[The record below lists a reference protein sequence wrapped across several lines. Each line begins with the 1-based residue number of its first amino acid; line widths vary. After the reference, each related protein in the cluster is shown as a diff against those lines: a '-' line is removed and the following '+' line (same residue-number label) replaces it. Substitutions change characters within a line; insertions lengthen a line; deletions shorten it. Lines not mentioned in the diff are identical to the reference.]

1 MSRANV
7 ATVSCVAAAALLV
20 SCSSPSG
27 GAPGAFEVREPAVV
41 QFSYQAVDP
50 QTVRISGDGNVRWV
64 NIADD
69 ALGFVVFPASI
80 ASGFRCNDLKPYFS
94 RTANV
99 YRSLPI
105 TGMESER
112 VELPCPLAPGTYD
125 YEIWLVSAGLG
136 VEVDDVE
143 PQQILR
149 AKIVVE

>member
-1 MSRANV
+1 M
-7 ATVSCVAAAALLV
+7 VSCVVAAALLV
-20 SCSSPSG
+20 SCSSTSG
-27 GAPGAFEVREPAVV
+27 GAPGAFDAREPAIV
-41 QFSYQAVDP
+41 QFSYQAVNP
-50 QTVRISGDGNVRWV
+50 QTVRIPGDGNVRWV

-80 ASGFRCNDLKPYFS
+80 ASDFRCKDLKPYFS

-112 VELPCPLAPGTYD
+112 VELPCALASGTYD
-125 YEIWLVSAGLG
+125 YEIGLVGAGLG
-136 VEVDDVE
+136 VEVGDE